1 MSKPIDT
8 SNGESPFIAARIR
21 WNDRVERA
29 FSSARAGF
37 VFGMAGMM
45 GMVGSLGW
53 AFHLASQPRFIPFV
67 VAMDADGR
75 ATPLRAIARTE
86 DAGALRQG
94 AVRAALADWVENAR
108 LVTPHIALQK
118 EAIDRVYA
126 LLHQKDPAKLTVDRW
141 WNPADP
147 TRNPYSRAKTCAVT
161 AHVTAV
167 QPEVPGIWDVYW
179 TETVQDLDGNAKEAF
194 RMRAKLTVYETPPT
208 EPATEQTL
216 SANPLGLYVQDLDR
230 GRALD

>member
-1 MSKPIDT
+1 MRKTIDT
-8 SNGESPFIAARIR
+8 SNGDDPHIAARS
-21 WNDRVERA
+21 WWDDRVERA
-29 FSSARAGF
+29 FSSARAWRII
-37 VFGMAGMM
+37 GMAGMM

-53 AFHLASQPRFIPFV
+53 ALHLASEPRFVPFV
-67 VAMDADGR
+67 VALDAEGR
-75 ATPLRAIARTE
+75 ATPLRSIARDA
-86 DAGALRQG
+86 DAGALRQR
-94 AVRAALADWVENAR
+94 AVRAYLADWIENAR
-108 LVTPHIALQK
+108 LVTPHIALQR

-126 LLHQKDPAKLTVDRW
+126 MLHMKDPAKGKVDRW

-147 TRNPYSRAKTCAVT
+147 ARNPYSRAKTCAVI

-167 QPEVPGIWDVYW
+167 QSVVPGVWEASW
-179 TETVQDLDGNAKEAF
+179 AETVQDLDGNAKETF

-216 SANPLGLYVQDLDR
+216 SANPLGLYVQDLDW